1 MMSAVKPLT
10 IPRTFLLWLVLFS
23 PVAAWIGWQDYADRY
38 ERFFQDTS
46 IAQRMLSQKTVQ
58 HEAVLATLAALSHP
72 PIPQR
77 LLPSLQPSMPQLLG
91 LGFLRDGAWAG
102 STASPPGLVA
112 AVEQARQVGRPVT
125 LPLDEARYWLVAP
138 SSWSLLLDARLL
150 IPAAD
155 FPPSLAMLTLDL
167 GKGPLMLLARQ
178 STDGPPGWKIDLHKP
193 LGAVSQPFPLH
204 SWRTLTATDWPW
216 VEWLAWAAASCLLAA
231 GTAAWQ
237 RSRADARRQQEAVRL
252 AAMARLSTLGE
263 MAAGIAHELN
273 QPLTAILAQVRAAER
288 LLDDE
293 EERPAVRQALL
304 ASAGQARRA
313 ADIISR
319 MRELVKPS
327 SPSPR
332 TAVDP
337 DALAAS
343 LLFLREDELA
353 RRGIRLMWHNSSP
366 GVRLLG
372 DRVALEQILHN
383 LVQNAADALADTPG
397 SRNIVLSGG
406 VEGTDYAFSVS
417 DNGPGI
423 ADEALPRLFEP
434 FYSTRPQGMGLGLA
448 LCETLA
454 GAMDGRIAVR
464 NLDPVGACF
473 TLRLP
478 LAGAPA

>member
-1 MMSAVKPLT
+1 MMPVVKPLT
-10 IPRTFLLWLVLFS
+10 IPRTFVLWLVLLC

-72 PIPQR
+72 PIPER

-91 LGFLRDGAWAG
+91 LGYLRDGVWAG
-102 STASPPGLVA
+102 STDAPPGLATV
-112 AVEQARQVGRPVT
+112 VEQAKQLGRPVT
-125 LPLDEARYWLVAP
+125 LALDEARYWLVAP
-138 SSWSLLLDARLL
+138 SGWSLLLDARHL

-155 FPPSLAMLTLDL
+155 FPPSLAMLTLDV
-167 GKGPLMLLARQ
+167 GAGPLTLLARQ
-178 STDGPPGWKIDLHKP
+178 SASSPGLKINLHKP
-193 LGAVSQPFPLH
+193 LGAVSQPFPVH
-204 SWRTLTATDWPW
+204 SWRTLTPADWPW
-216 VEWLAWAAASCLLAA
+216 AEWLAWAAASCLLAA
-231 GTAAWQ
+231 GTTAWQ
-237 RSRADARRQQEAVRL
+237 RSRAEARRQQEAVRL
-252 AAMARLSTLGE
+252 AAMTRLSTLGE

-288 LLDDE
+288 LLDDD

-332 TAVDP
+332 RAVDP

-353 RRGIRLMWHNSSP
+353 RRGIRLAWRNAAP
-366 GVRLLG
+366 GARPLG

-383 LVQNAADALADTPG
+383 LVQNAADAPG
-397 SRNIVLSGG
+397 TRSIVLKGA
-406 VEGTDYAFSVS
+406 VEGSEYVFSVS
-417 DNGPGI
+417 DDGPGI
-423 ADEALPRLFEP
+423 DAEALPRLFEP
-434 FYSTRPQGMGLGLA
+434 FYTTRPQGMGLGLA

-454 GAMDGRIAVR
+454 GAMDGRMTVR
-464 NLDPVGACF
+464 NLEPRGACF

-478 LAGAPA
+478 LAGADA

>member
-10 IPRTFLLWLVLFS
+10 ISRTFLLWLVLFC
-23 PVAAWIGWQDYADRY
+23 PVAAWIGWQDHADRY

-72 PIPQR
+72 PVPER

-91 LGFLRDGAWAG
+91 LGYLHDGAWSG
-102 STASPPGLVA
+102 SSESPPGLVA
-112 AVEQARQVGRPVT
+112 ALGHARQLGRPVT

-138 SSWSLLLDARLL
+138 SSWSLLLDARQL
-150 IPAAD
+150 IPATD
-155 FPPSLAMLTLDL
+155 FPPSLAMLTLDV
-167 GKGPLMLLARQ
+167 GAGPLTLLARQ
-178 STDGPPGWKIDLHKP
+178 SAASWLGWTIDLHKP

-204 SWRTLTATDWPW
+204 SWRRLTPVDWPW
-216 VEWLAWAAASCLLAA
+216 PAWLAWAVASGLLMA
-231 GTAAWQ
+231 GAAAWQ
-237 RSRADARRQQEAVRL
+237 RSRADARRQQEEVRL

-263 MAAGIAHELN
+263 MAAGLAHELN

-327 SPSPR
+327 SPSLR

-353 RRGIRLMWHNSSP
+353 RRGIRLTWRNATP
-366 GVRLLG
+366 GARPLG

-383 LVQNAADALADTPG
+383 LVQNAADAPG
-397 SRNIVLSGG
+397 TTGIALSGG
-406 VEGTDYAFSVS
+406 AEGTEYAFSVS

-423 ADEALPRLFEP
+423 PAEALPRLFEP
-434 FYSTRPQGMGLGLA
+434 FFTTRPQGMGLGLA

-454 GAMDGRIAVR
+454 GAMDGRITVR
-464 NLDPVGACF
+464 NLDPPGACF

-478 LAGAPA
+478 LAGADA

>member
-1 MMSAVKPLT
+1 MMSTVNPLT
-10 IPRTFLLWLVLFS
+10 NTRTFLLWLVLFC
-23 PVAAWIGWQDYADRY
+23 PVAAWIGWQDYADRH

-72 PIPQR
+72 PVPER

-91 LGFLRDGAWAG
+91 LGFLRDGVWAG
-102 STASPPGLVA
+102 SLA
-112 AVEQARQVGRPVT
+112 APLNFAATVEQARQLKRPVT

-138 SSWSLLLDARLL
+138 SSWSLLLDARQL
-150 IPAAD
+150 IPASD
-155 FPPSLAMLTLDL
+155 FPPSLAMLTLDV
-167 GKGPLMLLARQ
+167 GAGPLTLLARQ
-178 STDGPPGWKIDLHKP
+178 SGANSPGWLIDLHKP

-204 SWRTLTATDWPW
+204 SWRRLTPSDWPW
-216 VEWLAWAAASCLLAA
+216 LEWLTWAVASYLLVA
-231 GTAAWQ
+231 GMTAWQ
-237 RSRADARRQQEAVRL
+237 RSRADARRQQEEARL
-252 AAMARLSTLGE
+252 AAMTRLSTLGE

-313 ADIISR
+313 ADIIQR
-319 MRELVKPS
+319 MRELVQPS

-343 LLFLREDELA
+343 LLFLREQELA
-353 RRGIRLMWHNSSP
+353 RRGIRLTWRNASP
-366 GVRLLG
+366 GARPQG

-383 LVQNAADALADTPG
+383 LVQNAADAPETR
-397 SRNIVLSGG
+397 SIVLCGG
-406 VEGTDYAFSVS
+406 VEDGGYAFSVS
-417 DNGPGI
+417 DDGPGI
-423 ADEALPRLFEP
+423 PADALPRLFEP
-434 FYSTRPQGMGLGLA
+434 FYTTRPQGMGLGLT

-454 GAMDGRIAVR
+454 GAMDGRISVR
-464 NLDPVGACF
+464 NLEPRGACF
-473 TLRLP
+473 ALRLP
-478 LAGAPA
+478 LAGANA

>member
-1 MMSAVKPLT
+1 MSTVKPLT
-10 IPRTFLLWLVLFS
+10 ISRTFLLWLVLFC
-23 PVAAWIGWQDYADRY
+23 PVAAWIGWQDHADRY

-72 PIPQR
+72 PIPER

-91 LGFLRDGAWAG
+91 LGYLRNDGWAG
-102 STASPPGLVA
+102 STAAAPGLEA
-112 AVEQARQVGRPVT
+112 RVEQARQLGRPVT

-138 SSWSLLLDARLL
+138 SGWSLLLDARQL

-155 FPPSLAMLTLDL
+155 FPPSLAMLTLDV
-167 GKGPLMLLARQ
+167 GTGPLTLLARQ
-178 STDGPPGWKIDLHKP
+178 SAVSSPGLTIDLHKP

-204 SWRTLTATDWPW
+204 SWRTLTPADWPW
-216 VEWLAWAAASCLLAA
+216 VEWLAWAAASCLLVA

-237 RSRADARRQQEAVRL
+237 RSRADARRQQEEVRL

-263 MAAGIAHELN
+263 MAAGLAHELN

-332 TAVDP
+332 TVVDP

-353 RRGIRLMWHNSSP
+353 RRGIRLTWRNATP
-366 GVRLLG
+366 GARPLG

-383 LVQNAADALADTPG
+383 LVQNAADALAEAPG
-397 SRNIVLSGG
+397 SRSIILTGG
-406 VEGTDYAFSVS
+406 VEGTEYEFSVS
-417 DNGPGI
+417 DSGPGI
-423 ADEALPRLFEP
+423 PAEALPRLFEP
-434 FYSTRPQGMGLGLA
+434 FYTTRPQGMGLGLA

-464 NLDPVGACF
+464 NLDPMGACF

-478 LAGAPA
+478 LAGADA

>member
-1 MMSAVKPLT
+1 MMPVVKPLT
-10 IPRTFLLWLVLFS
+10 ISRTVVLWLVLFC
-23 PVAAWIGWQDYADRY
+23 PIAAWIGWQDYADRY

-72 PIPQR
+72 PIPER

-91 LGFLRDGAWAG
+91 LGYLRDGVWAG
-102 STASPPGLVA
+102 STDFPPGLAA
-112 AVEQARQVGRPVT
+112 AVRQAQQLGRPVT
-125 LPLDEARYWLVAP
+125 LALDEARYWLVAP
-138 SSWSLLLDARLL
+138 SGWSLLLDARHL
-150 IPAAD
+150 IPVAD
-155 FPPSLAMLTLDL
+155 FPPSLAMLTLDV
-167 GKGPLMLLARQ
+167 GAGPLTLLARQ
-178 STDGPPGWKIDLHKP
+178 SASSAGLKIDLHKP
-193 LGAVSQPFPLH
+193 LGAVSQPFPVH
-204 SWRTLTATDWPW
+204 SWRTLTLADWPW
-216 VEWLAWAAASCLLAA
+216 TAWLAWAAASCLLAA
-231 GTAAWQ
+231 GTTAWQ
-237 RSRADARRQQEAVRL
+237 RSRAEARRQQEAVRL
-252 AAMARLSTLGE
+252 AAMTRLSTLGE

-332 TAVDP
+332 RVVDP

-353 RRGIRLMWHNSSP
+353 RRGIRLTWRNARP
-366 GVRLLG
+366 GARPLG

-383 LVQNAADALADTPG
+383 LVQNAADA
-397 SRNIVLSGG
+397 SGTRSIALNG
-406 VEGTDYAFSVS
+406 AVEGSEYVFSVS
-417 DNGPGI
+417 DDGPGI
-423 ADEALPRLFEP
+423 DAEALPRLFEP
-434 FYSTRPQGMGLGLA
+434 FYTTRPQGMGLGLA

-454 GAMDGRIAVR
+454 GAMDGRMTVR
-464 NLDPVGACF
+464 NLEPRGACF

-478 LAGAPA
+478 LAGADA

>member
-1 MMSAVKPLT
+1 MKPLT
-10 IPRTFLLWLVLFS
+10 NIRTSLLWLVLFC
-23 PVAAWIGWQDYADRY
+23 PIAAWIGWQDHADRY

-72 PIPQR
+72 PIPER
-77 LLPSLQPSMPQLLG
+77 LLPSLQPSMSQLLG
-91 LGFLRDGAWAG
+91 LGYLRDGAWAG
-102 STASPPGLVA
+102 STLSPTGLAA
-112 AVEQARQVGRPVT
+112 AVEHARQEGRPVT
-125 LPLDEARYWLVAP
+125 LPVDASRYWLVAP
-138 SSWSLLLDARLL
+138 SGWSLLLDARQL

-155 FPPSLAMLTLDL
+155 FPPSLAMLTLDV
-167 GKGPLMLLARQ
+167 GAGPFALLARQ
-178 STDGPPGWKIDLHKP
+178 PAASSPGWNIDVRKP
-193 LGAVSQPFPLH
+193 LGAVSQPFPMH
-204 SWRTLTATDWPW
+204 SWRTLTLADWPW
-216 VEWLAWAAASCLLAA
+216 AEWLAWAAASCLLAA
-231 GTAAWQ
+231 SSAAWQ
-237 RSRADARRQQEAVRL
+237 RSRADARRQQEEVRL
-252 AAMARLSTLGE
+252 AAMTRLSTLGE

-332 TAVDP
+332 AAVDP

-343 LLFLREDELA
+343 LLFLREEELA
-353 RRGIRLMWHNSSP
+353 RRGIRLTWRNANP
-366 GVRLLG
+366 DARPLG
-372 DRVALEQILHN
+372 DRVTLEQILHN
-383 LVQNAADALADTPG
+383 LVQNAADALADAPG
-397 SRNIVLSGG
+397 TRSIVLSGG
-406 VEGTDYAFSVS
+406 VEGTEYEFSVS

-423 ADEALPRLFEP
+423 PPEALSRLFEP
-434 FYSTRPQGMGLGLA
+434 FYTTRPQGMGLGLA

-454 GAMDGRIAVR
+454 GAMDGRIAAR
-464 NLDPVGACF
+464 NLDPSGACF

-478 LAGAPA
+478 LAGADA